1 MKIRKFPVFPATIDR
16 GENEIAVSLTQVT
29 NINTKLSLMYTS
41 HTLQLNSNSMR
52 SGIERE
58 FKPVLGNIVF
68 SLKLKHEDKI
78 S

>member
-1 MKIRKFPVFPATIDR
+1 MAK
-16 GENEIAVSLTQVT
+16 VT

-58 FKPVLGNIVF
+58 FKPVFGNIVF
-68 SLKLKHEDKI
+68 SLKLKHEGEI